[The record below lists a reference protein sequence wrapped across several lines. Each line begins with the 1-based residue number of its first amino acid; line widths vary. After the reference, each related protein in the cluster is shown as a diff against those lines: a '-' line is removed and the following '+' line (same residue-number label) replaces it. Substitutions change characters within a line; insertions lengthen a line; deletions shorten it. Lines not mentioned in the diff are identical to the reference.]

1 MPPRLSGE
9 NDPQDFRQASHV
21 DLFCSRFFARR
32 QTPDRTA
39 LPQNRN
45 CLQSLFHRSFLSPNK
60 KPFDAPNATNN
71 KANLPP
77 RKLVNLFAKKWTT
90 FAREF
95 MAPGPPS
102 KLSPLAFPRLA
113 APASIFLLLPAR
125 NHHPLARRK
134 EDPRPN
140 LPANGPIPRSASGV
154 ARVLL
159 LPLPRRSLVF
169 LKLAP
174 ASAVP
179 KATIALPRKP
189 RKPDRTTE
197 QSDAVKSLRNHS
209 CSSGGHDFSRA
220 VCAVRRACSAASGW
234 KSRPNLMEVK
244 GSEAHG
250 HHREGSKGSVE
261 QRYGPM
267 DKNWI

>member
-1 MPPRLSGE
+1 MTHRILGRRLTLIYFVHDS
-9 NDPQDFRQASHV
+9 
-21 DLFCSRFFARR
+21 SRYKA
-32 QTPDRTA
+32 TPDRTA

-140 LPANGPIPRSASGV
+140 LPANGPIPRSASCV

-179 KATIALPRKP
+179 KAAIALPRKP

-209 CSSGGHDFSRA
+209 CSSGGTTSVVPYVLYA
-220 VCAVRRACSAASGW
+220 VHVRQLAG
-234 KSRPNLMEVK
+234 
-244 GSEAHG
+244 GSPA
-250 HHREGSKGSVE
+250 
-261 QRYGPM
+261 PT
-267 DKNWI
+267 